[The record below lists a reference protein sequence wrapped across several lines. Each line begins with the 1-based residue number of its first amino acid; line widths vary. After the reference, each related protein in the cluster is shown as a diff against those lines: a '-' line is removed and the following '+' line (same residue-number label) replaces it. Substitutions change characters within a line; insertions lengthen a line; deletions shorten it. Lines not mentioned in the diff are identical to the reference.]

1 MTFMSGK
8 RIFSFIIVF
17 VFCTGVARSQQMITL
32 EEAIAAT
39 LKNNYDILL
48 AENDSAAAAID
59 KKYIFGGFLP
69 TVNGTLGRTQTT
81 SAQKQEFD
89 GRPEVEGKG
98 IRSRNLSAAINLNLV
113 LFDGLKMF
121 ATRDRINELFALGQI
136 NLKNQVINSTAAVIN
151 AYYII
156 VRQKQQLKAIDEQ
169 MSINEERVKLAD
181 RKLSVG
187 LGTKPELLQA
197 KVDLNAQKATRLQQQ
212 SIMAQSKEQLNQ
224 LTGMQLPEPFEVSDS
239 IPIKDDMTIENI
251 QNNIQS
257 TSPAILL
264 ALKNVDIS
272 RIMLKEVKA
281 TRWPVISFGSAYNFT
296 QNNNYNNINPYAAIF
311 SSNKGFNFGFT
322 ASVPILNYMNVNR
335 NIKQAQLDVTYQE
348 TALKQQKNAVDVLV
362 KAGFYN
368 YQYQVSLLKLE
379 EENIQLAKENV
390 SIALERFKLGVS
402 TFLELRE
409 AQKSLEDAYD
419 RLIAARYNTKLSE
432 TELLRLKGELV
443 K

>member
-1 MTFMSGK
+1 MSGK

-348 TALKQQKNAVDVLV
+348 IALKQQKNAVDVLV

>member
-1 MTFMSGK
+1 MIFMSGK
-8 RIFSFIIVF
+8 RIFSLITAF
-17 VFCTGVARSQQMITL
+17 VLYSGMAMSQQMVTL
-32 EEAIAAT
+32 EEAIAAA
-39 LKNNYDILL
+39 LKSNFDILL
-48 AENDSAAAAID
+48 AENDSVAAAVN

-69 TVNGTLGRTQTT
+69 SVNGTIGRAQTI

-89 GRPEVEGKG
+89 TRDDVEGKG
-98 IRSRNLSAAINLNLV
+98 IRSTNLNAAINLNLV

-121 ATRDRINELFALGQI
+121 ATRDRINELYTLGRI
-136 NLKNQVINSTAAVIN
+136 NLKNQVVNSTAAVIN

-224 LTGMQLPEPFEVSDS
+224 LTGMQLPEFFEVSDS
-239 IPIKDDMTIENI
+239 IPISANLTLEEL
-251 QNNIQS
+251 QNNITA
-257 TSPAILL
+257 TSPSILQAI
-264 ALKNVDIS
+264 KNVDIS
-272 RIMLKEVKA
+272 RITLKEVKA
-281 TRWPVISFGSAYNFT
+281 TRWPIISFGSAYNFT
-296 QNNNYNNINPYAAIF
+296 QINNINNINPFASIF
-311 SSNKGFNFGFT
+311 SQNKGFNYGFT
-322 ASVPILNYMNVNR
+322 ATIPILNFLNVNR
-335 NIKQAQLDVTYQE
+335 NIRQAQLDVAYQE
-348 TALKQQKNAVDVLV
+348 IVLKQQKNAVNVLV

-368 YQYQVSLLKLE
+368 YQYQISLLELE

-390 SIALERFKLGVS
+390 AIALERFKLGVS

-432 TELLRLKGELV
+432 TELLRLKGDLV
-443 K
+443 R

>member
-1 MTFMSGK
+1 MIAMKGK
-8 RIFSFIIVF
+8 RITSIIIAI
-17 VFCTGVARSQQMITL
+17 FCINVAQSQQMVTL
-32 EEAIAAT
+32 EEAIAAA
-39 LKNNYDILL
+39 LKNNFDILL
-48 AENDSAAAAID
+48 AENDSVAAAID

-69 TVNGTLGRTQTT
+69 TVNGTIGRAQTI

-89 GRPEVEGKG
+89 GRDNVEGKG
-98 IRSRNLSAAINLNLV
+98 IRSTNFNPSINLNLV

-121 ATRDRINELFALGQI
+121 ATRDRINELFTLGRI
-136 NLKNQVINSTAAVIN
+136 NLKNQIINSTASVIN
-151 AYYII
+151 SYYII

-224 LTGMQLPEPFEVSDS
+224 LTGMQLPDFFEVSDS
-239 IPIKDDMTIENI
+239 IPIQTNMALSDI
-251 QNNIQS
+251 QNNIVS
-257 TSPAILL
+257 TSPTILQ
-264 ALKNVDIS
+264 AMKNVDIS
-272 RIMLKEVKA
+272 KISLKEVKA
-281 TRWPVISFGSAYNFT
+281 TRWPTVSFVSAYNFT
-296 QNNNYNNINPYAAIF
+296 RVNNVNNINPFAAVF
-311 SSNKGFNFGFT
+311 SQNKGFNFGFT
-322 ASVPILNYMNVNR
+322 ATVPILNYLNVNR
-335 NIKQAQLDVTYQE
+335 NIRQSQLDIAYQE
-348 TALKQQKNAVDVLV
+348 VALAKQKNSVDVLV
-362 KAGFYN
+362 RAGFYN

-379 EENIQLAKENV
+379 EDNIELAKENV
-390 SIALERFKLGVS
+390 FIALERFKLGVS

-432 TELLRLKGELV
+432 TELLRLKGDLV
-443 K
+443 R

>member
-1 MTFMSGK
+1 MSGK
-8 RIFSFIIVF
+8 RIFSFITVF
-17 VFCTGVARSQQMITL
+17 VFCSSIARSQQLVTV
-32 EEAIAAT
+32 EEAIAAA
-39 LKNNYDILL
+39 LKNNFDILL
-48 AENDSAAAAID
+48 AENDSAAAAIN
-59 KKYIFGGFLP
+59 KKYIYGGFLP
-69 TVNGTLGRTQTT
+69 TVNGTVGRAQTI
-81 SAQKQEFD
+81 SAQKQKFD
-89 GRPEVEGKG
+89 GRDDVEGKG
-98 IRSRNLSAAINLNLV
+98 IRSTNLNAAINLNLV

-121 ATRDRINELFALGQI
+121 ATRDRINELYALGRI
-136 NLKNQVINSTAAVIN
+136 NLKNQVVNSTAAVIN

-224 LTGMQLPEPFEVSDS
+224 LTGMQLPQPFEVSDS
-239 IPIKDDMTIENI
+239 IPINDGMTIETI

-257 TSPAILL
+257 TSPTILQAI
-264 ALKNVDIS
+264 KNVDIS

-281 TRWPVISFGSAYNFT
+281 TRWPTVSFGSAYNFT
-296 QNNNYNNINPYAAIF
+296 QVNNVNNINPFASIF
-311 SSNKGFNFGFT
+311 SQNKGFNYGFT
-322 ASVPILNYMNVNR
+322 ASIPILNYLNVNR
-335 NIKQAQLDVTYQE
+335 NIKQAQLDVAYQE
-348 TALKQQKNAVDVLV
+348 IALKQQKNAVDVLV
-362 KAGFYN
+362 KAGFYD

-379 EENIQLAKENV
+379 EDNIELAKENV

>member
-1 MTFMSGK
+1 MSGK

-98 IRSRNLSAAINLNLV
+98 IRARNLSAAINLNLV

-224 LTGMQLPEPFEVSDS
+224 LTGMQLPESFEVSDS

-281 TRWPVISFGSAYNFT
+281 TRWPIISFGSAYNFT

-348 TALKQQKNAVDVLV
+348 IALKQQKNAVDVLV

>member
-1 MTFMSGK
+1 MSGK
-8 RIFSFIIVF
+8 RVFSFITVF
-17 VFCTGVARSQQMITL
+17 VFCSSIARSQQLVTV
-32 EEAIAAT
+32 EEAIAAA
-39 LKNNYDILL
+39 LKNNFDILL
-48 AENDSAAAAID
+48 AENDSAAAAIN
-59 KKYIFGGFLP
+59 KKYIYGGFLP
-69 TVNGTLGRTQTT
+69 TVNGTVGRAQTI

-89 GRPEVEGKG
+89 GRDNVEGKG
-98 IRSRNLSAAINLNLV
+98 IRSTNLNAAINLNLV

-121 ATRDRINELFALGQI
+121 ATRDRINELYALGSI
-136 NLKNQVINSTAAVIN
+136 NLKNQVVNSTAAVIN

-239 IPIKDDMTIENI
+239 IPINDDMTIENI

-257 TSPAILL
+257 TSPTILQAI
-264 ALKNVDIS
+264 KNVDIS
-272 RIMLKEVKA
+272 RIILKEVRA
-281 TRWPVISFGSAYNFT
+281 TRWPTISFGSAYNFT
-296 QNNNYNNINPYAAIF
+296 QVNNVNNINPFASIF
-311 SSNKGFNFGFT
+311 SQNKGFNYGFT
-322 ASVPILNYMNVNR
+322 ASIPILNYLNVNR
-335 NIKQAQLDVTYQE
+335 NIKQAQLDVAYQE
-348 TALKQQKNAVDVLV
+348 IALKQQKNAVDVLV

-379 EENIQLAKENV
+379 EDNIELAKENV

-419 RLIAARYNTKLSE
+419 RLIAARYNTKLAE
-432 TELLRLKGELV
+432 TELLRLKGDLV
-443 K
+443 R